1 VPKSGPLVVCYHAV
15 SDGWQHTLSTSPA
28 TLARQLAL
36 LMRWYRPMTA
46 GDVLGGDRRGLHVT
60 FDDAY
65 RSIARALP
73 VLRRLGVPATVFAC
87 SDYAE
92 EGRPL
97 AVPELAVEAAA
108 HPAEL
113 ATMRW
118 DELRALAEDGIEIG
132 SHTVSHAH
140 LTRLDGSQLEREL
153 TESRQRIE
161 DELER
166 PCRYLAYPYGEEN
179 EHVRAAARKA
189 GYVAA
194 FAISGDVRRV
204 DPFAIPRLGLWRDDH
219 LLRTVA
225 KIAFAYGKDRAAKK
239 PPT

>member
-1 VPKSGPLVVCYHAV
+1 M
-15 SDGWQHTLSTSPA
+15 
-28 TLARQLAL
+28 LARQLAM
-36 LMRWYRPMTA
+36 LMRWYRPMTV
-46 GDVLGGDRRGLHVT
+46 DEVLGGDRRGLHVT

-65 RSIARALP
+65 RSIERALP

-87 SDYAE
+87 SGYAE
-92 EGRPL
+92 EGRAL
-97 AVPELAVEAAA
+97 DVPELAAEAAA
-108 HPAEL
+108 HPVEL

-132 SHTVSHAH
+132 SHTVTHAH
-140 LTRLDGSQLEREL
+140 LTSLDASQLEREL

-179 EHVRAAARKA
+179 ERVRAAARTA
-189 GYVAA
+189 GYAAA
-194 FAISGDVRRV
+194 FALFGDLGQV

-225 KIAFAYGKDRAAKK
+225 KVAFVYGKNRTPKK
-239 PPT
+239 QPT